1 MLRFIFCAAVIFLLP
16 LLAQASEFITD
27 NTDLIISETCGFGKI
42 GYDTAD
48 VGLADKPTPLRVNG
62 KIYDKGIGTH
72 ANGTIE
78 VALDGGYSRF
88 EAEVGTQEYVIGSD
102 TGSVV
107 FVVKTEYGEL
117 FRSPV
122 LTSHMDPVPVSVDVT
137 GATSLYLIVEDGGD
151 GITND
156 GCCWLNARLTK
167 ASAAAAAKHLSIDIA
182 PSGRVTKSDPA
193 RIKGTAAN
201 RVEAIPA
208 EDIFLTRNTYPDA
221 RGLYTATPTGGRCA
235 IGLSWMERRR
245 IKTCSIE
252 FEGDAPQNVSL
263 EFWARPGRTILD
275 GESYWQGEWVPVN
288 ADVTRKGKV
297 FTASL
302 AGKTNIK
309 ETRNGVMQLR
319 WVFDSDKP
327 LKVKQLTA
335 FSARVYKEGRIRITP
350 LKKQG
355 EVTLT
360 GYNMDFVTDKGRSH
374 TYTGNFDSEKT
385 LEVIYTAPVMNPM
398 EQSVL
403 RFDGFGVSLR
413 DLEESKGV
421 YSSKLGWFV
430 SMADKN
436 VTPEEYLADYKGKT
450 KIVDMV
456 AAHSEQTFENALKN
470 TAFDAQKNSLTLLSL
485 PGDNYKFALDR
496 NGSLRFDTDEKLVN
510 EYAQQGAPFDQV
522 RVTPEPGKDAA
533 ISRRLEYD
541 WTPIQHTEWNDG
553 AVLCTQRA
561 FVYPVDDQ
569 QPAAIAQGRALGVT
583 EWTMENL
590 TRETVS
596 AEIAFGYAGNTP
608 ITLEEALPA
617 TETGNKMI
625 ALKDGKVCFYV
636 TDYGLLTESDGRFTV
651 KAELGP
657 GETKRFAILF
667 PRFDMT
673 PEELIPWNESMLR
686 QTDTLW
692 RDLIKQGATV
702 SLPDKQLENA
712 ILGSVVAGYIT
723 ARNKDRSQVA
733 PWIGAVNYGTLESEA
748 QSVIRGMEFWGQKDW
763 AQSAHDY
770 FLSIYR
776 KEGYLA
782 NFYTIFGNGWHLDT
796 LGDFNRLFGDPE
808 WLRPRQE
815 QLRRNAGWIID
826 QIGKTKEQNE
836 DGSKVWEYGL
846 FPPGVNADWAVYAY
860 YFNHDAYNYAGLN
873 SVADILEDLGDSSA
887 EGIRKEA
894 AELKENAFDAYKRIK
909 ALRALVPTSSGEWV
923 AAIPCQVYEP
933 VPIGDMYPGDDFGRA
948 WCNEYEMGVTHLM
961 AKGIIPAD
969 SPEASDVLDN
979 LEELG
984 TLSREA
990 GYNPYSRLISDVFN
1004 IGGFTKVQPYYARYG
1019 EAIARTGNVKLYLRN
1034 YFNTLAAHL
1043 NRENMTFHEHL
1054 AGTAAPNKTHET
1066 GYFLYHSRQLF
1077 ADEDGDTLR
1086 LCRFAPREWFY
1097 DGAVVNAVNIPTFFG
1112 PVSLEIKADLL
1123 KQQKTTAV
1131 LKTDFRR
1138 LPEKLTLR
1146 LPHLK
1151 EQLPVRVLVNG
1162 RERVPEGDTVRL
1174 LPGMG
1179 EKTITVVFEY

>member
-1 MLRFIFCAAVIFLLP
+1 MLRFILCAAVLCLLP

-27 NTDLIISETCGFGKI
+27 NADIIISETCGFGKI

-48 VGLADKPTPLRVNG
+48 VGLADEPRPLRVNG
-62 KIYDKGIGTH
+62 KEYEKGIGTH
-72 ANGTIE
+72 ANSTIE

-88 EAEVGTQEYVIGSD
+88 EAEVGAQEYVFGSD

-107 FVVKTEYGEL
+107 FVVKSEYGEL
-117 FRSPV
+117 FRSP
-122 LTSHMDPVPVSVDVT
+122 LMTSLRDPVPVSVDVT
-137 GATSLYLIVEDGGD
+137 GLNTLYLIVEDGGD

-156 GCCWLNARLTK
+156 GASWLNARLTK
-167 ASAAAAAKHLSIDIA
+167 ASGAAAAKRMTIDIA

-193 RIKGTAAN
+193 RIKGTSVS

-208 EDIFLTRNTYPDA
+208 EDLFLTRNTYPDA
-221 RGLYTATPTGGRCA
+221 KGLYTATPVNGRCA

-252 FEGDAPQNVSL
+252 FEGTAPGSVSL
-263 EFWARPGRTILD
+263 EFWARPGRNILD

-288 ADVTRKGKV
+288 ANITRKGGL

-302 AGKTNIK
+302 EGKTNLK

-319 WVFDSDKP
+319 WVFDAAKP

-335 FSARVYKEGRIRITP
+335 FSASSYKQGKIRITP
-350 LKKQG
+350 LRKQG

-360 GYNMDFVTDKGRSH
+360 GYNMDFVTPQGRSH
-374 TYTGNFDSEKT
+374 TYTGNFDTEKI
-385 LEVIYTAPVMNPM
+385 LEVIYTAPVMNPI

-403 RFDGFGVSLR
+403 RFGDFGVSLR
-413 DLEESKGV
+413 DLEAGKGV
-421 YSSKLGWFV
+421 YTSEFGWFV
-430 SMADKN
+430 SLADSN
-436 VTPEEYLADYKGKT
+436 VTPEEYLTDYKGKT
-450 KIVDMV
+450 RVVDLV

-485 PGDNYKFALDR
+485 PSDNYKFVLDR
-496 NGSLRFDTDEKLVN
+496 SGAIRFDDDEKVIN
-510 EYAQQGAPFDQV
+510 EYAQQGAGFNQV
-522 RVTPEPGKDAA
+522 TVTPVLAEDAA
-533 ISRRLEYD
+533 FSRRLEYD

-553 AVLCTQRA
+553 SALYTQKA
-561 FVYPVDDQ
+561 YVYPVDDRE
-569 QPAAIAQGRALGVT
+569 PGAIAQGRALGVT

-590 TRETVS
+590 TRGPVS
-596 AEIAFGYAGNTP
+596 AEITFKYGGNTP

-617 TETGNKMI
+617 SQTGNRIVGM
-625 ALKDGKVCFYV
+625 KDGGVCFYV
-636 TDYGLLTESDGRFTV
+636 TGYGLLTESEDSFTV

-657 GETKRFAILF
+657 GETKDFAILF
-667 PRFDMT
+667 PRFELQADS
-673 PEELIPWNESMLR
+673 LIPWDKSMLR

-692 RDLIKQGATV
+692 RELIKQGASV
-702 SLPDKQLENA
+702 SLPDKKLENA

-723 ARNKDRSQVA
+723 SRNKDRSLAA

-763 AQSAHDY
+763 SRSAHEY

-776 KEGYLA
+776 PEGYLA

-796 LGDFNRLFGDPE
+796 LGDFHRLFGDPE
-808 WLRPRQE
+808 WLRPRHE
-815 QLRRNAGWIID
+815 QLSKNAGWIID
-826 QIGKTKEQNE
+826 QISKTKQQNE

-846 FPPGVNADWAVYAY
+846 FPPGVNADWAVFAY

-873 SVADILEDLGDSSA
+873 SVADILADLGDENS

-894 AELKENAFDAYKRIK
+894 AELKKNAYDAYRRIR
-909 ALRALVPTSSGEWV
+909 AVRALVPTASGEWIP
-923 AAIPCQVYEP
+923 AIPCQAFEP

-948 WCNEYEMGVTHLM
+948 WCNEYEMGVTHLV
-961 AKGIIPAD
+961 AKGIIPGD
-969 SPEASDVLDN
+969 SPEALGVLDN
-979 LEELG
+979 VEELG
-984 TLSREA
+984 ALSREA
-990 GYNPYSRLISDVFN
+990 GYNPYSKLIGDVFN

-1019 EAIARTGNVKLYLRN
+1019 EAIARTGNVKLFIRN

-1043 NRENMTFHEHL
+1043 NPENMTFHEHM

-1097 DGAVVNAVNIPTFFG
+1097 DGATVSAVNIPTFYG
-1112 PVSLEIKADLL
+1112 PVSLEITADLL
-1123 KQQKTTAV
+1123 KQQKTSAV
-1131 LKTDFRR
+1131 VKTDFRK
-1138 LPEKLTLR
+1138 LPERLTLR

-1151 EQLPVRVLVNG
+1151 EKLPKRVLVNG
-1162 RERVPEGDTVRL
+1162 KERIPDGDTVGL
-1174 LPGMG
+1174 IPSLG
-1179 EKTITVVFEY
+1179 EKTIEVVFEY